1 MAKSKGREN
10 LGEARSEARR
20 RGRLAAKQRAA
31 AEAAGR
37 AEAAAGTSG
46 AAPATLNTTPVTTTQ
61 GPRTGFRAA
70 LRSSFGAAPIRAD
83 LAFFPTLLPTRVL
96 IVPLIITAATSYLAV
111 QPGALASSWLQIA
124 VQSLLLPPAFVL
136 SFLGGMLTR
145 RASWLAGGVVGL
157 VTLAGGTFVATSA
170 DLAAMEANNP
180 VRLGL
185 EIYARTSA
193 DLGSAASNAYFA
205 AVMGIFGG
213 AFAGWYGR
221 FLRAAGPGPRS
232 ARERRRVEA
241 ERRKDSS
248 R

>member
-1 MAKSKGREN
+1 MAKGKVKH
-10 LGEARSEARR
+10 GEARAEARR
-20 RGRLAAKQRAA
+20 RNRLAAKERVV
-31 AEAAGR
+31 AEATGGLAT
-37 AEAAAGTSG
+37 ASDSNASVATKISPTTISAAQGT
-46 AAPATLNTTPVTTTQ
+46 
-61 GPRTGFRAA
+61 RTGFRAA

-83 LAFFPTLLPTRVL
+83 IAFFPTLVPTRVL
-96 IVPLIITAATSYLAV
+96 VVPLIIAAATSYLAV

-145 RASWLAGGVVGL
+145 RASWLAGGVIGL
-157 VTLAGGTFVATSA
+157 MTLAGGTFVAGSA
-170 DLAAMEANNP
+170 DLGAMEATNP
-180 VRLGL
+180 VRLVL

-193 DLGSAASNAYFA
+193 DLGSVASNAYGA

-241 ERRKDSS
+241 ERRKGSD

>member
-1 MAKSKGREN
+1 M
-10 LGEARSEARR
+10 LFRSGR
-20 RGRLAAKQRAA
+20 RGPGLRLLYVTQTGVHPPSFVLFCNDPARAHFSTRRHI
-31 AEAAGR
+31 EN
-37 AEAAAGTSG
+37 S
-46 AAPATLNTTPVTTTQ
+46 
-61 GPRTGFRAA
+61 
-70 LRSSFGAAPIRAD
+70 LRKTFGFGAAPIRAD
-83 LAFFPTLLPTRVL
+83 IAFFPTLVPTRVL
-96 IVPLIITAATSYLAV
+96 VVPLIIAAATSYLAV

-145 RASWLAGGVVGL
+145 RASWLAGGVIGL
-157 VTLAGGTFVATSA
+157 MTLAGGTFVAGSA
-170 DLAAMEANNP
+170 DLGAMEATNP
-180 VRLGL
+180 VRLVL

-193 DLGSAASNAYFA
+193 DLGSVASNAYGA

-241 ERRKDSS
+241 ERRKGSD

>member
-1 MAKSKGREN
+1 MSKANR
-10 LGEARSEARR
+10 GESRTEARR
-20 RGRLAAKQRAA
+20 RGRLAARQRAA
-31 AEAAGR
+31 AEATSGTEVSAVSS
-37 AEAAAGTSG
+37 AEAPTGLDATTRTV
-46 AAPATLNTTPVTTTQ
+46 APHQ
-61 GPRTGFRAA
+61 RSGFRAA
-70 LRSSFGAAPIRAD
+70 LRSSFGAAPVRAD
-83 LAFFPTLLPTRVL
+83 LAFFPTLVPTRVVVIPLL
-96 IVPLIITAATSYLAV
+96 ITVAASYLAV

-157 VTLAGGTFVATSA
+157 MTLAGGTFVATSA

-232 ARERRRVEA
+232 ARERRRVDA
-241 ERRKDSS
+241 ERRKGVD